1 MPRWETSG
9 VVRGR
14 GLRSGG
20 VRPLLQGGCCG
31 EERDWLVEDKVC
43 QLQAERGVGAGDAA
57 GGECA
62 KVGEHTRPPVPL
74 WSSQDE
80 LEQQQGPEGGG
91 GRREDAHATAEEY
104 AGVVKGVG
112 DAGDARG
119 HRERVEDQA
128 TRDPV
133 HGCGST
139 ARRSDSVRRSSD
151 SVRRSDS
158 AASSC
163 RAALAWVEI
172 GGDSYPVTL
181 HDFLSFPGFLFSFL
195 WL

>member
-62 KVGEHTRPPVPL
+62 EVGEHTRPPVPL

-128 TRDPV
+128 
-133 HGCGST
+133 
-139 ARRSDSVRRSSD
+139 
-151 SVRRSDS
+151 
-158 AASSC
+158 
-163 RAALAWVEI
+163 
-172 GGDSYPVTL
+172 
-181 HDFLSFPGFLFSFL
+181 
-195 WL
+195 